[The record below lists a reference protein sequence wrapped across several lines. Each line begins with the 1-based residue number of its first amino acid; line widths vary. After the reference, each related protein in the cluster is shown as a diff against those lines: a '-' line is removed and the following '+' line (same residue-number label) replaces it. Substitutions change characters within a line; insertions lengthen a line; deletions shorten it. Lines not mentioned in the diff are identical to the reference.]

1 MSRNPMKIKG
11 LTLIELMITL
21 AIAGILIASAA
32 PSMREFIQNN
42 RSATQINEL
51 QATLNL
57 GRNEAIKRNS
67 NISIC
72 RSSNG
77 TGCAGN
83 WQDGWIVF
91 VDNDLDGNVDAGVDE
106 ILRVH
111 GGLVEGNTL
120 KFTQTRVSYAN
131 SGLARTGS
139 NGLFIHC
146 DSRGPRYARALVV
159 GPSGRARLFTESD
172 FQRVMDDN
180 ESIDYGHIC
189 AS

>member
-57 GRNEAIKRNS
+57 GRSEAIKRNS
-67 NISIC
+67 SITIC
-72 RSSNG
+72 KSSNG
-77 TGCAGN
+77 SGCAGN

-91 VDNDLDGNVDAGVDE
+91 VDHDLDGSFDDGVDQV
-106 ILRVH
+106 LQVH
-111 GGLVEGNTL
+111 GGLVAGNTL
-120 KFTQTRVSYAN
+120 RFTQTRVSYAN
-131 SGLARTGS
+131 TGLANNGA

-146 DSRGPRYARALVV
+146 DSRGTQYARALFI

-172 FQRVMDDN
+172 FQRVIDEN
-180 ESIDYGHIC
+180 EQADFRWC
-189 AS
+189 A

>member
-1 MSRNPMKIKG
+1 MKIKG

-57 GRNEAIKRNS
+57 GRSEAIKRNN
-67 NISIC
+67 NITVC
-72 RSSNG
+72 KSSNG
-77 TGCAGN
+77 TGCAGT

-120 KFTQTRVSYAN
+120 RFTQTRVSYAN

-139 NGLFIHC
+139 SGVFIHC
-146 DSRGPRYARALVV
+146 DSRGAQYARGLVV

-172 FQRVMDDN
+172 FRNIMESN
-180 ESIDYGHIC
+180 EDLERYLCS
-189 AS
+189 